1 MTSTRCTAAGHLPG
15 QDTTRSRQ
23 PAAGRGHC
31 SEDPERLRRRPS
43 TGRRVGRLRAAAT
56 RRRSLVQDDNRRM
69 DVGLLVFRLGVG
81 ATLAAHGAQK
91 LFGWFGGGGL
101 EGTSQGM
108 QAMGF
113 MPPKAS
119 AVLAGLGET
128 AGGIT
133 LALGLAPPVGGA
145 AAASTMAAAGAVH
158 HPAGFFATEGG
169 FEYTGVLALAG
180 AAVAISGPGRW
191 SLDHLLGDRF
201 DQPWLGPVALAVMGA
216 ASAVVISRR
225 NRAVAA
231 ATPAAVTDADELDPE
246 LGGQPRPVRS
256 TSG

>member
-1 MTSTRCTAAGHLPG
+1 MTSPRCTAAGHLPG

-31 SEDPERLRRRPS
+31 SEDPERLSRRPS
-43 TGRRVGRLRAAAT
+43 TGSRGGRLRAAAS
-56 RRRSLVQDDNRRM
+56 RRRTLVHDDSRRM
-69 DVGLLVFRLGVG
+69 DVALLIFRLGVG
-81 ATLAAHGAQK
+81 ATLAAHGTQK
-91 LFGWFGGGGL
+91 LFGWFGGGGV
-101 EGTSQGM
+101 EGTAAGM
-108 QAMGF
+108 QARGF
-113 MPPKAS
+113 LPPKQS
-119 AVLAGLGET
+119 AVLAGVGET
-128 AGGIT
+128 AGGVA
-133 LALGLAPPVGGA
+133 LALGLATPLGGA

-180 AAVAISGPGRW
+180 AAVAISGPSRW

-231 ATPAAVTDADELDPE
+231 TTPAAVID
-246 LGGQPRPVRS
+246 
-256 TSG
+256 

>member
-1 MTSTRCTAAGHLPG
+1 VHTSTR
-15 QDTTRSRQ
+15 QDI
-23 PAAGRGHC
+23 A
-31 SEDPERLRRRPS
+31 
-43 TGRRVGRLRAAAT
+43 
-56 RRRSLVQDDNRRM
+56 
-69 DVGLLVFRLGVG
+69 LLIFRLGVG
-81 ATLAAHGAQK
+81 ATLAAHGTQK
-91 LFGWFGGGGL
+91 LFGWFGGGGV
-101 EGTSQGM
+101 EGTAAGM

-113 MPPKAS
+113 LPPKQS
-119 AVLAGLGET
+119 AVLAGVGET
-128 AGGIT
+128 AGGVA
-133 LALGLAPPVGGA
+133 LALGLATPLGGA

-231 ATPAAVTDADELDPE
+231 TPPAAVIDAQEVTP
-246 LGGQPRPVRS
+246 
-256 TSG
+256 